1 VAEPAKNPKESNYYE
16 VVEGNH
22 SWRDTCYL
30 LDDHFYYDNEDG
42 CNCVKFTLTSAET
55 KQLKVTTPDTNVQFE
70 VVVRLNTD
78 IYNNLSNK
86 DSIIIEPQHSIAVV
100 DSLYGNIL

>member
-1 VAEPAKNPKESNYYE
+1 
-16 VVEGNH
+16 
-22 SWRDTCYL
+22 
-30 LDDHFYYDNEDG
+30 
-42 CNCVKFTLTSAET
+42 
-55 KQLKVTTPDTNVQFE
+55 VQFE